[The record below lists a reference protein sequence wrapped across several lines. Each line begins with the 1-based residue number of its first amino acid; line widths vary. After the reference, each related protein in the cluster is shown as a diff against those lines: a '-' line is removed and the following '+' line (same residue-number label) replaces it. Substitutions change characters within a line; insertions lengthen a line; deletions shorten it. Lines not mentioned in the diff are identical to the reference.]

1 MHYGA
6 RQLPFLHSYD
16 GVYFIDIARAHV
28 FPCGS
33 PSWNCYETQRISSVV
48 NSLRRHACNPEFTNC
63 IMLLIGEWGFV
74 KVRLRSL
81 VVIEGLDNA
90 EQLSVEG

>member
-1 MHYGA
+1 MFFLVA
-6 RQLPFLHSYD
+6 RLLGTAMKPN
-16 GVYFIDIARAHV
+16 
-28 FPCGS
+28 GS
-33 PSWNCYETQRISSVV
+33 PMLLIRFA
-48 NSLRRHACNPEFTNC
+48 RHACNPGLP
-63 IMLLIGEWGFV
+63 IVAMLLIGEWGFV